1 MIPLKDDVRS
11 NSFPFVNVLL
21 ILANIIVFSV
31 EIRSPSPQVLEHF
44 INQWALFPGPL
55 LSNPWGNGYRV
66 ISSMFLHAGW
76 LHIIGNMLYLWVF
89 GDNIED
95 RVGHL
100 RYLFFYLL
108 VGAGAA
114 LTQSYMNSSS
124 TIPMLGA
131 SGAIAGVMGAYF
143 VLYPRARVTVA
154 FPIFIFIKFIEIPA
168 ILLLGFWFIFQALQ
182 GYGSLVNLAAG
193 AKDLGGVAWWA
204 HAGGFLAGVL
214 LIFIFR
220 KSRKRRSF
228 F

>member
-1 MIPLKDDVRS
+1 M
-11 NSFPFVNVLL
+11 
-21 ILANIIVFSV
+21 
-31 EIRSPSPQVLEHF
+31 
-44 INQWALFPGPL
+44 
-55 LSNPWGNGYRV
+55 
-66 ISSMFLHAGW
+66 
-76 LHIIGNMLYLWVF
+76 HIIGNMLYLWVF

-114 LTQSYMNSSS
+114 LTQCYMNSSS
-124 TIPMLGA
+124 VIPMLGA

-154 FPIFIFIKFIEIPA
+154 VPIFIFIKFIEIPA
-168 ILLLGFWFIFQALQ
+168 ILLLGFWFVFQALQ

-204 HAGGFLAGVL
+204 HAGGFLAGVI